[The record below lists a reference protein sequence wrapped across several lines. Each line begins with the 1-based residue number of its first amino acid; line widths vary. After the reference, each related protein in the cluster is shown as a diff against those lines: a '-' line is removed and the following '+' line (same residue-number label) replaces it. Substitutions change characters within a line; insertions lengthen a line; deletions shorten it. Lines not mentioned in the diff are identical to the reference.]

1 MTPFPEGKHHVILT
15 VKAFTSS
22 ANFGVFLQ
30 GTVEALQSIPPFGPG
45 PGFPLYKPESI
56 NWSHVIF
63 SPNANVLDST
73 RTKPISRKID
83 YINGIYLDEMKWIDV
98 TRGWRTVQLN
108 HSIKGQTMTMGGQMF
123 HRGIGTHAFSR
134 IVYKC
139 PEDHDI
145 FAATIGCDQKA
156 LVGSLVF
163 VVEGDGK
170 ELFRSPI
177 FQAESDPMNIKVPIG
192 GTNEIALIVE
202 DGGDRINADHG
213 NWANARFLR
222 VNE

>member
-45 PGFPLYKPESI
+45 PGFPLYQPESI

-83 YINGIYLDEMKWIDV
+83 YINGIYLDKMNWIDV
-98 TRGWRTVQLN
+98 TTGWRTVQLN

-177 FQAESDPMNIKVPIG
+177 FRAESDPMNIKVPIG